1 MGNQPSAPSSPQS
14 TQPSSPP
21 SPPLPPPCDFNC
33 QRQKQ
38 LDGLKTALDT
48 ATDNKDTNPE
58 AYEQARIAYYTLLNG
73 QTWLVGEKDRI
84 AEEEIAPVIT
94 NYSNQFK
101 ELKDKKKQQTIFV
114 NLSSALTAQQKEDEN
129 EVKFLNTQVGKYIND
144 TDLLNRLSQLKN
156 VAQPEYDWLHYLLYG
171 IIGLLGVYTLYLLL
185 TKAMSYIFP
194 SQQTLVGGKKQKLEH
209 R

>member
-1 MGNQPSAPSSPQS
+1 MGNQPSSPSSPPS

-21 SPPLPPPCDFNC
+21 SPPLPPPCDFSC

-94 NYSNQFK
+94 QYSDQYK
-101 ELKDKKKQQTIFV
+101 ELNDRKKQQAMFV
-114 NLSSALTAQQKEDEN
+114 NLSAALTAQEKEDEN
-129 EVKFLNTQVGKYIND
+129 DVKFLNYSFIN
-144 TDLLNRLSQLKN
+144 
-156 VAQPEYDWLHYLLYG
+156 
-171 IIGLLGVYTLYLLL
+171 
-185 TKAMSYIFP
+185 M
-194 SQQTLVGGKKQKLEH
+194 
-209 R
+209 

>member
-1 MGNQPSAPSSPQS
+1 MGNQPSAPSSPPS

-21 SPPLPPPCDFNC
+21 SPPLPPPCDFSC

-84 AEEEIAPVIT
+84 AQEEIAPVIT
-94 NYSNQFK
+94 QYSDQYK
-101 ELKDKKKQQTIFV
+101 ELNDRKKQQAMFV
-114 NLSSALTAQQKEDEN
+114 NLSAALTAQEKEDEN
-129 EVKFLNTQVGKYIND
+129 EVKFLNTQVGKYIDN
-144 TDLLNRLSQLKN
+144 TDLLNRLTQLKN
-156 VAQPEYDWLHYLLYG
+156 VADPQYDWLHYLLYG
-171 IIGLLGVYTLYLLL
+171 IIALLGLYTVYLLL
-185 TKAMSYIFP
+185 SKAMSYIFP
-194 SQQTLVGGKKQKLEH
+194 PQQTLIGGKQKIEH